1 MKAVFLSALLLCGLT
16 TSAMAQAYS
25 LEQCI
30 DIALKNNHDYKA
42 RLVQHQRA
50 ELQVE
55 AGKSSYLPTAQAGL
69 GHNWDFGRSADKT
82 GVMNDRS
89 SMATSLSLSASYTL
103 FDGLARLHNLRAAK
117 LQLEASTAGLAQA
130 RQDLSMQVVQYYY
143 AYLHA
148 QRVLESARLQAER
161 SREQK
166 AYAEGLYR
174 EGKWSVDRLA
184 EAEAIAAQDEQN
196 VVQAENGVELA
207 RLDLRQVMRV
217 DELEIAPPSE
227 DKAVSEAELLLS
239 EADIVERAV
248 ALRPALE
255 SNRYNQLAAEELVKA
270 SRAGYMPSLSLS
282 AGYSNNYYKVLG
294 ASMAAFNL
302 PFGEQLKQNGRSYI
316 GLHLSIPIFDAF
328 RTRTQIRQAK
338 LNQREAQVAG
348 EQLETQLRKEVET
361 AILSAQLA
369 KRKLGATAV
378 SLAASVK
385 AGQLTEES
393 WRLGRA
399 TSNELGQARNKAFVA
414 GIEHLNAKY
423 DYLLRTEL
431 LRYYLKQ
438 KP

>member
-1 MKAVFLSALLLCGLT
+1 MKAKLLSALLLCGLT
-16 TSAMAQAYS
+16 MTAQAQGYT
-25 LEQCI
+25 LQQCI

-42 RLVQHQRA
+42 RLLQHQRA

-55 AGKSSYLPTAQAGL
+55 SGKNSYLPTAQAGL

-89 SMATSLSLSASYTL
+89 SMASSLSVSASYML
-103 FDGLARLHNLRAAK
+103 FDGFARLHNLRAAK

-148 QRVLESARLQAER
+148 QRVLESARLQVER

-184 EAEAIAAQDEQN
+184 EAEATAAHDEQN

-217 DELEIAPPSE
+217 DAIDVVAPSE

-239 EADIVERAV
+239 DSTIVERV
-248 ALRPALE
+248 IALRPALE
-255 SNRYNQLAAEELVKA
+255 SNRYNRLAAEEMIKA
-270 SRAGYMPSLSLS
+270 SRAGYMPSLSIS
-282 AGYSNNYYKVLG
+282 VGYGNSYYKVLG

-302 PFGEQLKQNGRSYI
+302 PFAEQLKQNGRSYI
-316 GLHLSIPIFDAF
+316 GLSLNVPLFDAF

-338 LNQREAQVAG
+338 LNHRELQIAG

-369 KRKLGATAV
+369 QRKLRATAI
-378 SLAASVK
+378 SLEASVK
-385 AGQLTEES
+385 AGHLTEES
-393 WRLGRA
+393 WKLGRA

-414 GIEHLNAKY
+414 RLEHLNAKY
-423 DYLLRTEL
+423 DYLLRSEL

-438 KP
+438 